1 MIGGSALAGAG
12 PVRLSALE
20 FDVLAEHLGLDT
32 LPLVLRVPSPGR
44 TWSERAELADSAW
57 RSMGAKQ
64 LGDRRRLD
72 PALDRM
78 LRLLAHPESEVD
90 GRTWFDRSVRVLAAS
105 GVPDGS
111 GADAV
116 LVVKNEDALT
126 LRPVSATGLVR
137 EATSVLPALGAGPGR
152 SVTVRSADL
161 DEAASATAG
170 NAEALEGELVRRG
183 VRGDDAEMLTSMV
196 REAGAR
202 GQFGAAARDRL
213 GRRVRAPRVVGFF
226 DTPHGRY
233 AQLRRDSPSGDSW
246 STVAPADGR
255 RLIAHVDELLTELAR

>member
-1 MIGGSALAGAG
+1 MIDGAALAGAD

-20 FDVLAEHLGLDT
+20 FDVLVEHLGLDT
-32 LPLVLRVPSPGR
+32 MPLVLRVPSPGR
-44 TWSERAELADSAW
+44 TWSERAELAESVW
-57 RSMGAKQ
+57 RELGARR
-64 LGDRRRLD
+64 LGDRRDLD
-72 PALDRM
+72 PALERM
-78 LRLLAHPESEVD
+78 LRLLAHPVSELD

-116 LVVKNEDALT
+116 LVVKDEDALT
-126 LRPVSATGLVR
+126 LRAVSASGLAR
-137 EATSVLPALGAGPGR
+137 EATSVLPALSAGPGR

-161 DEAASATAG
+161 DEAAAG
-170 NAEALEGELVRRG
+170 TGGNTEALEGELVRRG

-213 GRRVRAPRVVGFF
+213 GRRVRAQRVVGFF

-246 STVAPADGR
+246 STIAPADSR
-255 RLIAHVDELLTELAR
+255 RMIAHVEELLTDLS